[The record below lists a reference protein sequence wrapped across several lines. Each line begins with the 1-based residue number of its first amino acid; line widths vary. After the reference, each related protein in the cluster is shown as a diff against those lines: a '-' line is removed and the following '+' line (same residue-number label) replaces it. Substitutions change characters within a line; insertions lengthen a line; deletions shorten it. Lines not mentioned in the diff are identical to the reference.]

1 MVERLPLIILL
12 LILPLLLWFCSQNEI
27 EYNYYSPKA
36 YVNNVNKLIKQ
47 GSLKANCMGQHPEI
61 KTHFQDESDQEWY
74 EESYLRADIERFN
87 SSPEN
92 YGWTFYLDANCDL
105 QKIHPSIR
113 NFKLPFA
120 GKTGWKGSIFYD
132 GNSAKIA
139 LHSAQRIIAL
149 SKVSDLSSIIQ
160 KDSRVGSSQNLNA
173 NRLLLTFSGGR
184 MQPAARFYY
193 VGDKFVINN
202 RTNDNSGIVR
212 LMGYKL
218 PIGRHAWLETGD
230 WLYMESPI
238 PKPVSETFIFSAGE
252 TRPIAT
258 AIRQQNDKARRFY
271 PEDAM
276 LGWYADQTG
285 GKLVTFFQVLA
296 QRIDRILD
304 YLPEEKAKS
313 LSDFDIQLSLRQ
325 DLQKQL
331 NKAFHKQC
339 NRISNNVKSGRP
351 FPAGITV
358 MDGKSGNI
366 LAMSTY
372 PWPEDLPED
381 IEARQR
387 RNWLRNQN
395 LVRHPIG
402 SISKPF
408 FYAAIMETYP
418 PLLKLQIAGYGAN
431 PRHKQLLQCTLG
443 AGYEIHNILPPVKN
457 KVRRFDLQTALARSS
472 NKYTVE
478 LATLALAADKARNLS
493 GNKIQDWIPKAA
505 KKYKWPGKRSGIWI
519 RGQNLRYAPDL
530 TAYMPNCNSFTPFE
544 GIKFH
549 ESLEQLTGVS
559 TYLGEDVLQ
568 QSGNSNLD
576 EILRTRQYDMRLWTP
591 LISLLTQ
598 GLDNKNRWKVRSDFK
613 GVSPER
619 VNLAFNQITGIR
631 DYITL
636 LLGGG
641 TGVWTNIQVAEAM
654 SRLVT
659 GRKVNATLVSDIEE
673 GVTGTPGNH
682 QPFALLDLK
691 AEVREQ
697 VLRGIEQVV
706 KSGGG
711 TARRLKGSLNTL
723 EKRYP
728 NDRVFL
734 FSKTGSAT
742 LELYVP
748 RASGKALEILVTKS
762 FIVVKN
768 NELFLRVGGKEH
780 RYSSKAFNKGLL
792 KLLRENSA
800 FPKTKKATRRKM
812 AATLMEVFDG
822 FVNNMKDLYWPNRA
836 NLPEQ
841 IDSPLYLLG
850 DKLRVNKSNQLFKSN
865 RVKSKGANYVFSLVK
880 VPKKVMGNAKRPPT
894 VKEIDHP
901 ETKVITIA
909 LHLEMGETSRRAVMV
924 VKELLKEIHF
934 LDY

>member
-1 MVERLPLIILL
+1 MVERLPLILLL

-36 YVNNVNKLIKQ
+36 YVNKVNKLIKL
-47 GSLKANCMGQHPEI
+47 GSLKANCMAQHPEI
-61 KTHFQDESDQEWY
+61 ETHFQNESEQEWY

-87 SSPEN
+87 RSPEN
-92 YGWTFYLDANCDL
+92 YGWTFYLDANCEL

-120 GKTGWKGSIFYD
+120 GDSGWKGDIFYH

-149 SKVSDLSSIIQ
+149 SKVSDSIIH
-160 KDSRVGSSQNLNA
+160 KESRVGSSQNLNA
-173 NRLLLTFSGGR
+173 NSLLLTFSGGR
-184 MQPAARFYY
+184 MQPAARFYN

-202 RTNDNSGIVR
+202 RPNSGIVR
-212 LMGYKL
+212 LMGYKI
-218 PIGRHAWLETGD
+218 PSGRHAWLETGD
-230 WLYMESPI
+230 WLYLESSI
-238 PKPVSETFIFSAGE
+238 PKPVNETFIFSAGE
-252 TRPIAT
+252 TRPIVT
-258 AIRQQNDKARRFY
+258 AIRQENDKARRFY

-276 LGWYADQTG
+276 LGWYGTG
-285 GKLVTFFQVLA
+285 GKLVSFFQVLV
-296 QRIDRILD
+296 QRINRIFD
-304 YLPEEKAKS
+304 YLPEAKAKW

-331 NKAFHKQC
+331 NTAFHKQC
-339 NRISNNVKSGRP
+339 NQISKNVKSGRP

-358 MDGKSGNI
+358 MDGKSGHI

-372 PWPEDLPED
+372 PWPEDIPED

-387 RNWLRNQN
+387 RKWLRNQN

-418 PLLKLQIAGYGAN
+418 PLLKLQIAGYHAN
-431 PRHKQLLQCTLG
+431 SKHKQLLQCTLG
-443 AGYEIHNILPPVKN
+443 AGYEIHSMLPPVK
-457 KVRRFDLQTALARSS
+457 KQKRRRLDIVTALARSS
-472 NKYTVE
+472 NKYTIE

-493 GNKIQDWIPKAA
+493 GSKIQDWIPKAA
-505 KKYKWPGKRSGIWI
+505 KKYKWPGRKGSGIWI
-519 RGQNLRYAPDL
+519 RDKKLRYAPDF
-530 TAYMPNCNSFTPFE
+530 TAYMPNCNSFTANFE
-544 GIKFH
+544 DIKFR
-549 ESLEQLTGVS
+549 ESLGQLTGVS

-576 EILRTRQYDMRLWTP
+576 EILHTRQYDMRLWRP
-591 LISLLTQ
+591 LINHLTQ
-598 GLDNKNRWKVRSDFK
+598 GVDNNNRWKVRSDFK

-619 VNLAFNQITGIR
+619 VNLAFNKINGIR
-631 DYITL
+631 NYITL

-641 TGVWTNIQVAEAM
+641 TGVWTNIQIAEAM

-659 GRKVNATLVSDIEE
+659 GRKVNATLISDIEQ
-673 GVTGTPGNH
+673 GTTGTQGNH
-682 QPFALLDLK
+682 QQFAQLELK
-691 AEVREQ
+691 PEVREQ
-697 VLRGIEQVV
+697 VLRGTEQVV
-706 KSGGG
+706 KSGVG
-711 TARRLKGSLNTL
+711 TARSLRGSLKTL

-728 NDRVFL
+728 KDRVFL

-748 RASGKALEILVTKS
+748 RASGKALEILVTKT
-762 FIVVKN
+762 FLVVKN
-768 NELFLRVGGKEH
+768 NDLFLRVDGKEH
-780 RYSSKAFNKGLL
+780 RYPSKAFNKGLL
-792 KLLRENSA
+792 KLLRENPA
-800 FPKTKKATRRKM
+800 FPQTATRRNI
-812 AATLMEVFDG
+812 AATLREVFYG
-822 FVNNMKDLYWPNRA
+822 FINNMND
-836 NLPEQ
+836 

-865 RVKSKGANYVFSLVK
+865 KVKSKGANYVFSLVK
-880 VPKKVMGNAKRPPT
+880 VPQKVMGNTNRPPT
-894 VKEIDHP
+894 VKEIEHP

-909 LHLEMGETSRRAVMV
+909 LHLEMGETSRRAVRV

>member
-1 MVERLPLIILL
+1 MVERLLLISLL
-12 LILPLLLWFCSQNEI
+12 LILPLLLLFCSGNKT
-27 EYNYYSPKA
+27 EYTYYSPQA
-36 YVNNVNKLIKQ
+36 YVNNVNKLIKR
-47 GSLKANCMGQHPEI
+47 GSLKANCMAQHPEI
-61 KTHFQDESDQEWY
+61 ETHFQNESEQEWY

-87 SSPEN
+87 RSPEN
-92 YGWTFYLDANCDL
+92 YGWTFYLDANCEL

-120 GKTGWKGSIFYD
+120 GNTGWKGDIFYD

-149 SKVSDLSSIIQ
+149 SKVSDSIIH
-160 KDSRVGSSQNLNA
+160 KESRVGSSQNLNA
-173 NRLLLTFSGGR
+173 NSLLLTFSGGR

-202 RTNDNSGIVR
+202 RPNSGIVR
-212 LMGYKL
+212 LMGNKI
-218 PIGRHAWLETGD
+218 PSGRHAWLETGD
-230 WLYMESPI
+230 WLYLESPK
-238 PKPVSETFIFSAGE
+238 PKPVNETFIFSAGE
-252 TRPIAT
+252 TRPIVT

-276 LGWYADQTG
+276 LGWYGTG
-285 GKLVTFFQVLA
+285 GKLVSFFQVLV
-296 QRIDRILD
+296 QRINRIFD
-304 YLPEEKAKS
+304 YLPEAKAKW
-313 LSDFDIQLSLRQ
+313 LSDFDIQLTLRQ

-331 NKAFHKQC
+331 NTAFHKQC
-339 NRISNNVKSGRP
+339 NRISKNVKSGRP

-372 PWPEDLPED
+372 PWPEDIPED

-387 RNWLRNQN
+387 RKWLRNQN

-418 PLLKLQIAGYGAN
+418 PLLKLQIAGYHAN
-431 PRHKQLLQCTLG
+431 SKHKQLLQCTLG
-443 AGYEIHNILPPVKN
+443 AGYETHSMLPPVKN
-457 KVRRFDLQTALARSS
+457 QKRRRLDIVTALARSS
-472 NKYTVE
+472 NKYTIE
-478 LATLALAADKARNLS
+478 LATLALAADRARNLS
-493 GNKIQDWIPKAA
+493 GSKIQDWIPKAA
-505 KKYKWPGKRSGIWI
+505 KKYKWPSKIWI
-519 RGQNLRYAPDL
+519 RGQKLPYAPDL
-530 TAYMPNCNSFTPFE
+530 TAYMPNCNSFTTPFE
-544 GIKFH
+544 QIKFR
-549 ESLEQLTGVS
+549 ESLGKLTGVS
-559 TYLGEDVLQ
+559 TYLGEDVFQ
-568 QSGNSNLD
+568 QSDNSNLD
-576 EILRTRQYDMRLWTP
+576 DILHTRQYDMRLWSP
-591 LISLLTQ
+591 LISHLTQ
-598 GLDNKNRWKVRSDFK
+598 GIDNKNRWKVRSDFK

-641 TGVWTNIQVAEAM
+641 TGVWTNIQIAEAM

-659 GRKVNATLVSDIEE
+659 GRQVNATLVSDIEQ
-673 GVTGTPGNH
+673 GTTGTLGNH
-682 QPFALLDLK
+682 QQFALLDLK

-697 VLRGIEQVV
+697 VLRGTEQVV
-706 KSGGG
+706 KSGAG
-711 TARRLKGSLNTL
+711 TARRLRGSLKTL

-728 NDRVFL
+728 KDRVFL

-762 FIVVKN
+762 FLVVKN
-768 NELFLRVGGKEH
+768 NELFLRVDGQEL
-780 RYSSKAFNKGLL
+780 RYPSKAFNKGLL
-792 KLLRENSA
+792 KLLRDNRA
-800 FPKTKKATRRKM
+800 FPQTAKRRNM
-812 AATLMEVFDG
+812 AATLREVFYR
-822 FVNNMKDLYWPNRA
+822 FINNINNLYWADRTS
-836 NLPEQ
+836 LPEE

-865 RVKSKGANYVFSLVK
+865 KVKSKGANYVFSLVK
-880 VPKKVMGNAKRPPT
+880 VPKKVMGDAKRPPT
-894 VKEIDHP
+894 VKEIEHP

>member
-1 MVERLPLIILL
+1 MVERLLLISLL
-12 LILPLLLWFCSQNEI
+12 LILPLLLMFCSGNKTE
-27 EYNYYSPKA
+27 NTYYSPKA
-36 YVNNVNKLIKQ
+36 YVNNVDKLIKQ
-47 GSLKANCMGQHPEI
+47 GSLKANCRGQHPQI
-61 KTHFQDESDQEWY
+61 TAHFLDDSDKEWY

-87 SSPEN
+87 RSPEN
-92 YGWTFYLDANCDL
+92 YGWTFYIDANCEL

-120 GKTGWKGSIFYD
+120 GKTGWKGSIYYE

-139 LHSAQRIIAL
+139 LHSAQRIITL
-149 SKVSDLSSIIQ
+149 PKVSDLSSII
-160 KDSRVGSSQNLNA
+160 KINSRVGSSQNLNG
-173 NRLLLTFSGGR
+173 NRLLLTFSGGE
-184 MQPAARFYY
+184 PAARFYY
-193 VGDKFVINN
+193 VGDRLVINN
-202 RTNDNSGIVR
+202 RPNSGIVR
-212 LMGYKL
+212 LMGYKI
-218 PIGRHAWLETGD
+218 PRGRHAWLETGD
-230 WLYMESPI
+230 WLYLAASK
-238 PKPVSETFIFSAGE
+238 PKPVSETFIFSTGE

-276 LGWYADQTG
+276 LGWYGEQTG
-285 GKLVTFFQVLA
+285 GKLVSFFQVLV
-296 QRIDRILD
+296 QRINRIFD
-304 YLPEEKAKS
+304 YLPDAKADW

-331 NKAFHKQC
+331 NAAFHKQC
-339 NRISNNVKSGRP
+339 QTISNNVKSGRP

-358 MDGKSGNI
+358 MNGKSGKI

-372 PWPEDLPED
+372 PWPEDIPED
-381 IEARQR
+381 IESRQR

-418 PLLKLQIAGYGAN
+418 PLLKLEIAGYHKN
-431 PRHKQLLQCTLG
+431 SKHKQLFQCTLG
-443 AGYEIHNILPPVKN
+443 GAYEIHSMLPPVKN
-457 KVRRFDLQTALARSS
+457 HRRRRLDLVTALARSS
-472 NKYTVE
+472 NKYTIE
-478 LATLALAADKARNLS
+478 LATLALAADKASNLS
-493 GNKIQDWIPKAA
+493 GRNIQDWIPKAA

-519 RGQNLRYAPDL
+519 RGQNLRYAPDF
-530 TAYMPNCNSFTPFE
+530 TAYMPNCNRFTTPFE
-544 GIKFH
+544 HIHFR
-549 ESLEQLTGVS
+549 ESLGQLTGAS
-559 TYLGEDVLQ
+559 TYLGANVLQ
-568 QSGNSNLD
+568 QSDNFNLN
-576 EILRTRQYDMRLWTP
+576 EILRTRQYDMRLWRP
-591 LISLLTQ
+591 LISHLTQ
-598 GLDNKNRWKVRSDFK
+598 GLDNNSLWKVRSDFK

-619 VNLAFNQITGIR
+619 VNLGFNQINSIR

-641 TGVWTNIQVAEAM
+641 TGVWTNIQIAEAM

-659 GRKVNATLVSDIEE
+659 GRQVNATLISAIEQ
-673 GVTGTPGNH
+673 GTTGTSGNND
-682 QPFALLDLK
+682 QFTLVDLNAK
-691 AEVREQ
+691 VREQ
-697 VLRGIEQVV
+697 VLRGTEQVV
-706 KSGGG
+706 KSGAG
-711 TARRLKGSLNTL
+711 TARRLQRSLRTL

-728 NDRVFL
+728 KDRVFL

-768 NELFLRVGGKEH
+768 SQLFLRVDGKEH
-780 RYSSKAFNKGLL
+780 QYPSKAFNKALL
-792 KLLRENSA
+792 KLLRENPA
-800 FPKTKKATRRKM
+800 FPQTAKRQKM
-812 AATLMEVFDG
+812 ATTLMEVFNG
-822 FVNNMKDLYWPNRA
+822 FVNNMNER
-836 NLPEQ
+836 
-841 IDSPLYLLG
+841 DSPLYLLG
-850 DKLRVNKSNQLFKSN
+850 DKLRVNKSNQLFSSN
-865 RVKSKGANYVFSLVK
+865 KVKSKGANYVFSLVK

-909 LHLEMGETSRRAVMV
+909 LHLEMGETSRRAVRV
-924 VKELLKEIHF
+924 VQALLKEIHF